1 MSKKKKILFVVDL
14 LSGRGGMENVT
25 RQLILQLN
33 SDPRYSA
40 GLFILNDGGR
50 YASRTWREG
59 IVWGESQR
67 ITGNHKISRLFHVLQ
82 LAFFMLKN
90 RPNRVVVLN
99 TIPCLITR
107 RAMKISATSAKLS
120 TWMHL
125 PPRDRYR
132 PRYLLLAEHHFS
144 ISRDIARQFIELGA
158 APESIDVVFNPV
170 KKSTAVITRPQTL
183 KLLYVGRVHFADQKN
198 LKELFDAVSQL
209 NIPWSL
215 DIVGDGEDLVQC
227 QSYVD
232 TLGIQQNITWH
243 GWQENAWQYIEDNIQ
258 EASCL
263 VLTSTQ
269 EGLPL
274 VLLEA
279 ISRGVYCISSNCV
292 SGPSD
297 IIVNGVNGSL
307 YEPGNVSELVK
318 NLTAIGSGEQLPEDD
333 VIKNSISDFY
343 EDAYMSRFK
352 KVLEK

>member
-1 MSKKKKILFVVDL
+1 MSKKQKILFVVDM

-33 SDPRYSA
+33 SAPQYSA

-50 YASRTWREG
+50 YASAAWREG
-59 IVWGESQR
+59 IVWGQSQR
-67 ITGNHKISRLFHVLQ
+67 VTGNHKISRLFHILQ
-82 LAFFMLKN
+82 LAFFMLTN
-90 RPNRVVVLN
+90 RPDRIIVLN

-107 RAMKISATSAKLS
+107 RAMTLSAVKAKLS

-132 PRYLLLAEHHFS
+132 PQYLLLAEHHFA
-144 ISRDIARQFIELGA
+144 ISRDIAEQFLTLGA
-158 APESIDVVFNPV
+158 TPESIDVVFNPV
-170 KKSTAVITRPQTL
+170 KKNTAVITRPQAL
-183 KLLYVGRVHFADQKN
+183 KLLYVGRVHFAGQKN
-198 LKELFDAVSQL
+198 LKELFDALSRL
-209 NIPWSL
+209 EIPWSL
-215 DIVGDGEDLVQC
+215 DIVGDGEDVPQC
-227 QSYVD
+227 KSYVE
-232 TLGIQQNITWH
+232 TLGLQQNITWH
-243 GWQENAWQYIEDNIQ
+243 GWHENAWQYIEDNIR

-279 ISRGVYCISSNCV
+279 ISRGIYCISSNCV

-297 IIVNGVNGSL
+297 IIVNGVNGYL
-307 YEPGNVSELVK
+307 YEPGNVGELVNK
-318 NLTAIGSGEQLPEDD
+318 LTAIGSGERLPEHD
-333 VIKNSISDFY
+333 VIKNSICDFY

-352 KVLEK
+352 DFLEK

>member
-33 SDPRYSA
+33 SDPQYSA

-50 YASRTWREG
+50 YASSAWRKG

-90 RPNRVVVLN
+90 RPDRVVVLN
-99 TIPCLITR
+99 TLPCLIAR
-107 RAMKISATSAKLS
+107 RAMKMSATSAKLS

-132 PRYLLLAEHHFS
+132 PRYLLLAEHHFA

-170 KKSTAVITRPQTL
+170 KRSSAIITRPQTL
-183 KLLYVGRVHFADQKN
+183 KLLYVGRVHFSDQKN

-215 DIVGDGEDLVQC
+215 DIVGDGEDLAQC
-227 QSYVD
+227 QRYVD
-232 TLGIQQNITWH
+232 TLGLQHNITWH
-243 GWQENAWQYIEDNIQ
+243 GWQENAWQYIENNLQ
-258 EASCL
+258 EVSCL

-279 ISRGVYCISSNCV
+279 ISRGIYCISSNCV

-297 IIVNGVNGSL
+297 IIVSGVNGCL
-307 YEPGNVSELVK
+307 YEPGNVAELVGK
-318 NLTAIGSGEQLPEDD
+318 ITAIGSGAHLPAHD
-333 VIKNSISDFY
+333 VINNSICDFY

-352 KVLEK
+352 QVLEK